1 MEKLCIPKPFFSA
14 LAGFAFLL
22 ETGFA
27 DEKPLWD
34 LSSDLIPA
42 ERQSGSIEKLD
53 GKVLLE
59 NGAAFAVP
67 NEAFPDQKNFTVE
80 VTFEITELVEQ
91 SLFTIMSKQS
101 DSESG
106 DGFTVDMNYR
116 AEPYHARRI
125 GTYVNNIF
133 MKASGIGGRQGPK
146 VNTPYTVTMAVRDGY
161 ASFYLDDRPIKQC
174 FMEMIPNDE
183 PMWIGRNLTDT
194 DKPMPVV
201 IKSVK
206 VFAPSFEYVSE
217 KEDKSDNPRG
227 AVAGKGW
234 ALDVPKIE
242 HPDWPKI
249 LIYGDSISMGYRR
262 SFIPEMLEQQAYV
275 FHCVHF
281 VGGEVPKAALTEMA
295 SRYEF
300 DAIVFNNGLHSLSW
314 TPDKVPDQLVYDR
327 MRDLA
332 QCFKTGAPQARIFY
346 LMTTPHTA
354 PKPAD
359 DMPVD
364 SLGEKNDVV
373 VRLNTISEQVM
384 EDEGIEIIDVYS
396 ILAEKLELA
405 SGDGYHWSSPAYE
418 IITREISERVLPAVG
433 K

>member
-1 MEKLCIPKPFFSA
+1 MSKLNRTYSLFLI
-14 LAGFAFLL
+14 LAGISLSL

-27 DEKPLWD
+27 DDSPLWD
-34 LSSDLIPA
+34 LAVDPIPA
-42 ERQSGSIEKLD
+42 ELQSGSLEKLD
-53 GKVLLE
+53 GKVSLE
-59 NGAAFAVP
+59 NGATFAVP
-67 NEAFPDQKNFTVE
+67 TEAFPDQGNFTVQ
-80 VTFEITELVEQ
+80 VTFEIAELIEE

-101 DSESG
+101 DSDTG

-116 AEPYHARRI
+116 AEPYYARRI

-133 MKASGIGGRQGPK
+133 MKASGIGGKQGPQID
-146 VNTPYTVTMAVRDGY
+146 TPYTVTLAVRDGL

-183 PMWIGRNLTDT
+183 PMWIGRNLRET

-201 IKSVK
+201 IGNVK
-206 VFAPSFEYVSE
+206 VFGPSFEYISE

-227 AVAGKGW
+227 AVAGNGW

-242 HPDWPKI
+242 HRDWPKI

-281 VGGEVPKAALTEMA
+281 VGGNVPKEALTEMA
-295 SRYEF
+295 GRYEF
-300 DAIVFNNGLHSLSW
+300 DAIVFNNGLHSLGW
-314 TPDKVPDQLVYDR
+314 TPDKVSDQLVYDR

-332 QCFKTGAPQARIFY
+332 RSFKTGAPQARIFY

-354 PKPAD
+354 PKPEGGK
-359 DMPVD
+359 PVE
-364 SLGEKNDVV
+364 SLGDKNDVV

-384 EDEGIEIIDVYS
+384 QDEDIEIIDVYS

-418 IITREISERVLPAVG
+418 ILTSEISERVLPAIG

>member
-1 MEKLCIPKPFFSA
+1 MKEPHFLKSFFPLIASFVLLC
-14 LAGFAFLL
+14 
-22 ETGFA
+22 ETGLA

-34 LSSDLIPA
+34 LATDTIP
-42 ERQSGSIEKLD
+42 EELQSGSPERNGEKI
-53 GKVLLE
+53 LLRD
-59 NGAAFAVP
+59 GAAFAVP
-67 NEAFPDQKNFTVE
+67 AEAFPDQRNFTVQI
-80 VTFEITELVEQ
+80 TFELSELIEQ
-91 SLFTIMSKQS
+91 SLFTIISKQS
-101 DSESG
+101 DSETG

-116 AEPYHARRI
+116 AEPYYARRI
-125 GTYVNNIF
+125 GAYVNNIF
-133 MKASGIGGRQGPK
+133 MKASGIGGKQGPEIDK
-146 VNTPYTVTMAVRDGY
+146 PYTVTLAVRDGLS
-161 ASFYLDDRPIKQC
+161 SFYLDDRPIKQC
-174 FMEMIPNDE
+174 FMEMISNDQ
-183 PMWIGRNLTDT
+183 PMWIGRNLNAT
-194 DKPMPVV
+194 DKPMPIV
-201 IKSVK
+201 INSVQ
-206 VFAPSFEYVSE
+206 VFGPSFDYVSE
-217 KEDKSDNPRG
+217 FEAKSDNPRG

-281 VGGEVPKAALTEMA
+281 VGGDVPKEALTEMA
-295 SRYEF
+295 SRYDY
-300 DAIVFNNGLHSLSW
+300 DAVVFNNGLHSLGW

-327 MRDLA
+327 MRDLTR
-332 QCFKTGAPQARIFY
+332 CFKTGAPQAKIFY

-359 DMPVD
+359 GKPVD
-364 SLGEKNDVV
+364 SLGDKNDVV

-384 EDEGIEIIDVYS
+384 QDEDIEIIDVYP

-405 SGDGYHWSSPAYE
+405 SGDGYHWSSPAYD
-418 IITREISERVLPAVG
+418 ILTREISGKVLPAIG